1 MKWFKHFS
9 DASDDEELAM
19 LIAEFGGDGYMFYW
33 RVLETIASQMKPQNA
48 QTSLTYSWRIWSQ
61 KLGISQQKLKKIYNF
76 LSTKLE
82 KCSNKVQTKSLLFL
96 KKLEKS
102 LKIDCPKLLSIK
114 DNHFKNLQVAGNKLA
129 PVEVEVEVEED
140 IPPIVPQ
147 RNTKAEVVGG
157 VDEGDFLSASFS
169 PAYSE
174 VLDCWKDERCK
185 AGLSTGLIGKN
196 SKTGAMKLAGAI
208 DRGETTLQDARKA
221 IRNLLA
227 DPEKRETYSL
237 AGLVNNFEIWVNRS
251 PPESVKTTQLNQ
263 SKEVIYYSG
272 ICGECNYSVTGFEGG
287 IATCPRCN
295 GQIKL
300 GKEV

>member
-1 MKWFKHFS
+1 MENLVAETWNLT
-9 DASDDEELAM
+9 AETEENMQLS
-19 LIAEFGGDGYMFYW
+19 FNKVRDKF
-33 RVLETIASQMKPQNA
+33 
-48 QTSLTYSWRIWSQ
+48 
-61 KLGISQQKLKKIYNF
+61 QQ
-76 LSTKLE
+76 S
-82 KCSNKVQTKSLLFL
+82 SNKVTTFF

-114 DNHFKNLQVAGNKLA
+114 DNHFKNLQVTGNKLA

-147 RNTKAEVVGG
+147 RNTKAEIVGG
-157 VDEGDFLSASFS
+157 VGEEDFLAASFS

-174 VLDCWKDERCK
+174 VLECWKDEREK

-208 DRGETTLQDARKA
+208 DRGEATLQDARKA

-237 AGLVNNFEIWVNRS
+237 AGLVNNFEIWGKPFSTGVGEDS
-251 PPESVKTTQLNQ
+251 AAQPE
-263 SKEVIYYSG
+263 
-272 ICGECNYSVTGFEGG
+272 
-287 IATCPRCN
+287 
-295 GQIKL
+295 
-300 GKEV
+300 